1 MNRRDSGDM
10 VTGHGSRVAF
20 LGVFLLLTSG
30 CAAAG
35 AYSATSAGP
44 PKPIREVLPN
54 GVVLIVQ
61 EHRASDVVAVQLWMR
76 MGGRDEAP
84 DELGLAHYIEH
95 MIFKGTRTRPPGS
108 IDRMIE
114 GFGGTSNAFTSYDTT
129 HYDFVVPVKHLRA
142 TVELLAD
149 LAVNASFPPDEIES
163 EKKVV
168 FEEMNLVEDDPDK
181 FLLRRLYEVA
191 YSPHPY
197 GRQILGTHEFIERLR
212 RDRLLAFYRKY
223 FVPKNMVVVVIGA
236 VKPAE
241 VRSAVAA
248 AFGKI
253 PSRPGGRPELPPPP
267 AIDATRRVDVSRPEK
282 QAYLGLAWKTA
293 PTGNEDIYPVDLLTY
308 ILGDSPRPPGHS
320 RTRSPTSGGSARS
333 RLRRSRPSRA
343 STSATTTTRA
353 CVSFRRGPRSEAAV
367 VPPGAPRSRR
377 PAGRRRPRSPVRGRR
392 PDPPRAARQRPDGHR
407 A

>member
-1 MNRRDSGDM
+1 SRMNRRDSGDM

-61 EHRASDVVAVQLWMR
+61 EHRASDVVAVQLWLPL
-76 MGGRDEAP
+76 GG
-84 DELGLAHYIEH
+84 
-95 MIFKGTRTRPPGS
+95 
-108 IDRMIE
+108 
-114 GFGGTSNAFTSYDTT
+114 
-129 HYDFVVPVKHLRA
+129 
-142 TVELLAD
+142 
-149 LAVNASFPPDEIES
+149 
-163 EKKVV
+163 
-168 FEEMNLVEDDPDK
+168 
-181 FLLRRLYEVA
+181 LYEVA

-267 AIDATRRVDVSRPEK
+267 AI
-282 QAYLGLAWKTA
+282 
-293 PTGNEDIYPVDLLTY
+293 
-308 ILGDSPRPPGHS
+308 
-320 RTRSPTSGGSARS
+320 
-333 RLRRSRPSRA
+333 
-343 STSATTTTRA
+343 
-353 CVSFRRGPRSEAAV
+353 
-367 VPPGAPRSRR
+367 
-377 PAGRRRPRSPVRGRR
+377 
-392 PDPPRAARQRPDGHR
+392 
-407 A
+407 

>member
-1 MNRRDSGDM
+1 
-10 VTGHGSRVAF
+10 
-20 LGVFLLLTSG
+20 
-30 CAAAG
+30 
-35 AYSATSAGP
+35 
-44 PKPIREVLPN
+44 
-54 GVVLIVQ
+54 
-61 EHRASDVVAVQLWMR
+61 
-76 MGGRDEAP
+76 
-84 DELGLAHYIEH
+84 
-95 MIFKGTRTRPPGS
+95 
-108 IDRMIE
+108 MIE

-282 QAYLGLAWKTA
+282 QPYLGLAWRTA
-293 PTGNEDIYPVDLLTY
+293 PTGNEDIYAVDLLTY
-308 ILGDSPRPPGHS
+308 ILGDSPSS
-320 RTRSPTSGGSARS
+320 RLNQTVREQQRLVANIEAGYGAFEQAGLVTVTARLEPANLEKAEAAILDVIRKVRGEGVTEAERHRALITAESSYAFDIETAEGLAKIYGQAETTWTLDNELAYLS
-333 RLRRSRPSRA
+333 RLRGI
-343 STSATTTTRA
+343 T
-353 CVSFRRGPRSEAAV
+353 AAQILAV
-367 VPPGAPRSRR
+367 ARKYFGDEDYARVRFVPGAPSR
-377 PAGRRRPRSPVRGRR
+377 
-392 PDPPRAARQRPDGHR
+392 
-407 A
+407 

>member
-35 AYSATSAGP
+35 AYSTTSAGP

-54 GVVLIVQ
+54 GVVLIAQ

-95 MIFKGTRTRPPGS
+95 MIFKGTPTHPPGS
-108 IDRMIE
+108 VDRLIE
-114 GFGGTSNAFTSYDTT
+114 GFGGTSNAFTSYDAT
-129 HYDFVVPVKHLRA
+129 HYDFVVPAEHLRA
-142 TVELLAD
+142 AVELLAD
-149 LAVNASFPPDEIES
+149 LAVNACFPPDEIES
-163 EKKVV
+163 AKKVV
-168 FEEMNLVEDDPDK
+168 CEEMNLVEDDPDK

-253 PSRPGGRPELPPPP
+253 RSRRGGRAELPPPP
-267 AIDATRRVDVSRPEK
+267 GIDASRRVDVSRRAK
-282 QAYLGLAWKTA
+282 QAHLRLAGQA
-293 PTGNEDIYPVDLLTY
+293 PPTRPEAIYPVGLLALF
-308 ILGDSPRPPGHS
+308 LG
-320 RTRSPTSGGSARS
+320 
-333 RLRRSRPSRA
+333 
-343 STSATTTTRA
+343 
-353 CVSFRRGPRSEAAV
+353 
-367 VPPGAPRSRR
+367 
-377 PAGRRRPRSPVRGRR
+377 
-392 PDPPRAARQRPDGHR
+392 
-407 A
+407 

>member
-30 CAAAG
+30 C
-35 AYSATSAGP
+35 
-44 PKPIREVLPN
+44 
-54 GVVLIVQ
+54 
-61 EHRASDVVAVQLWMR
+61 
-76 MGGRDEAP
+76 
-84 DELGLAHYIEH
+84 
-95 MIFKGTRTRPPGS
+95 
-108 IDRMIE
+108 
-114 GFGGTSNAFTSYDTT
+114 
-129 HYDFVVPVKHLRA
+129 A

-267 AIDATRRVDVSRPEK
+267 AIDASRRVDVSRPEK

-308 ILGDSPRPPGHS
+308 ILGDSPS
-320 RTRSPTSGGSARS
+320 S
-333 RLRRSRPSRA
+333 RLNQAVREGLRL
-343 STSATTTTRA
+343 
-353 CVSFRRGPRSEAAV
+353 VSSIEAGYGAWQTAGLVTVNARLDGENVTKAEAAILDV
-367 VPPGAPRSRR
+367 IRK
-377 PAGRRRPRSPVRGRR
+377 VRETGVTE
-392 PDPPRAARQRPDGHR
+392 AERQR
-407 A
+407 AIITAESW